1 MGPVTSEDPY
11 TVVWS
16 EQTAHLGRLAGEEAG
31 WYAATAAALVR
42 PDDRLAV
49 DVGCGGAGMTRALAT
64 ALGPEGR
71 AVGVDGDPAIL
82 AAAKER
88 APHLDFVAADL
99 GGDLTDLRAALGEP
113 ADVVWASASVHHAG
127 DQQAAVDALAGLLGA
142 GGRLALAEGGLPAR
156 HLPWD
161 VGVGDPGLEVR
172 LDAAQD
178 RWFASMRAGLP
189 GWVRMPYGWS
199 ECLRRAGLV
208 DVTARTTLFE
218 RELPLTDAEVNRVL
232 DKLAHRV
239 DHLRPAGLLD
249 PADLEAWDR
258 VLDSGD
264 SAWLG
269 LREDIYWLDAR
280 TVHIGVRSS

>member
-1 MGPVTSEDPY
+1 MTSEDPY

-16 EQTAHLGRLAGEEAG
+16 EQTAHLGRLAGEEAS

-42 PDDRLAV
+42 PGDRLAV

-64 ALGPEGR
+64 ALGPGGR
-71 AVGVDGDPAIL
+71 AVGVDGEPAIL
-82 AAAKER
+82 AVAKER
-88 APHLDFVAADL
+88 APDLEFVAADL
-99 GGDLTDLRAALGEP
+99 DGDLTDLRAALGET
-113 ADVVWASASVHHAG
+113 ADLVWASASVHHAG
-127 DQQAAVDALAGLLGA
+127 DQQAAVNALAGLLGG

-161 VGVGDPGLEVR
+161 LGVGEPGLEVR

-178 RWFASMRAGLP
+178 RWFAAMRAGLP
-189 GWVRMPYGWS
+189 GSVRMPYGWS
-199 ECLRRAGLV
+199 ECLRRAGLTEV
-208 DVTARTTLFE
+208 AARTTLFE

-249 PADLEAWDR
+249 PADLDAWDCL
-258 VLDSGD
+258 LDSAD
-264 SAWLG
+264 TAWLG
-269 LREDIYWLDAR
+269 LRDDLYWLDAR
-280 TVHIGVRSS
+280 TIHTGLRAA

>member
-1 MGPVTSEDPY
+1 MTAEDPY

-16 EQTAHLGRLAGEEAG
+16 EQTEHLGRLAREEAG
-31 WYAATAAALVR
+31 WYASVAASLVR

-49 DVGCGGAGMTRALAT
+49 DVGCGGAGMTLALAT

-71 AVGVDGDPAIL
+71 AVGVDGEPAIL
-82 AAAKER
+82 ATARER
-88 APHLDFVAADL
+88 APHLDFLVADL
-99 GGDLTDLRAALGEP
+99 DGDLADLRAALGEP
-113 ADVVWASASVHHAG
+113 ADLVWASASVHHAG
-127 DQQAAVDALAGLLGA
+127 DQQAAVNALAGLLGP

-161 VGVGDPGLEVR
+161 LGVGDPGLEIR

-189 GWVRMPYGWS
+189 GWTRMPYGWS
-199 ECLRRAGLV
+199 ECLRRAGLSG
-208 DVTARTTLFE
+208 VTSRTTLLE
-218 RELPLTDAEVNRVL
+218 REVPLTDAEVNRVL

-258 VLDSGD
+258 LLDSAD

-269 LREDIYWLDAR
+269 LRDDLYWIEAR
-280 TVHIGVRSS
+280 SVHIGLLAA